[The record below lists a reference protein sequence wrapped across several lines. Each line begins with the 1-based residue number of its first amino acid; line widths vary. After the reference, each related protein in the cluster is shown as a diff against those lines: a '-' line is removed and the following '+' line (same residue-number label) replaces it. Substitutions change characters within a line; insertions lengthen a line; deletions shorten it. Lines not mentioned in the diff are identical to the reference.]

1 MRALFAKDDAYVFTT
16 WSGGVPVDNFI
27 QISKTGFEKGVKI
40 AVSSWHLSKG
50 TPRYG
55 ALMPRRMYEYSTAQT
70 DARSISRPRVPQLA
84 NVPSAS
90 SRREFAL
97 FTRVEADPCR

>member
-40 AVSSWHLSKG
+40 AVGSCPLS
-50 TPRYG
+50 
-55 ALMPRRMYEYSTAQT
+55 
-70 DARSISRPRVPQLA
+70 
-84 NVPSAS
+84 
-90 SRREFAL
+90 
-97 FTRVEADPCR
+97 